1 MTRQTP
7 ETTDP
12 DFSAPPGGACDALFR
27 TLYEGSPNAVV
38 LRDAAGRALLVNPA
52 FERLFGYPAATVAGA
67 DLAGLVRPEGMPADD
82 PAEWAECK
90 ASEHTE
96 TVRRRRDGSLV
107 HVTMVCIPTDT
118 NRGGSSG
125 EAFIIYRDITLR
137 KQTEELLRGA
147 ERKYRSIF
155 ENAVEGI
162 FQTTPAGRYLDVN
175 PSLARIYGFDSPAE
189 LIEHF
194 QDIKNQLYVDPG
206 RRDDFVRIM
215 DEHNEIWSFESRIRK
230 KNGEIIWISENAR
243 AIYNEEGDIDH
254 YEGTVVD
261 VSERK
266 RAEEALE
273 AQRAFFRQLFEN
285 SPQAIVLID
294 SSRNVLDANK
304 GFEEL
309 FGYRAADVQGFGV
322 RSFIVPEELLTECE
336 NFRAAILS
344 GNTVQR
350 ETYRR
355 HRDGRLIPVSMIGF
369 TVASGDA
376 AGGVVYIYQDISE
389 RKAFEEQITHQAFH
403 DSLTCLPNRS
413 LFAERLERALARS
426 RRRGE
431 YQYAVLM
438 IDLDKFKAVNDS
450 LGHAAGDML
459 LVEIAER
466 LKSCMRSVDTV
477 ARLGGDEFAVILEEF
492 KAKREV
498 ISVAERIHETLK
510 RPFTLCGAEVF
521 PGASIGI
528 VLRTKEYHSAEDILR
543 DADIAMYRAKETN
556 KPFMIFDRK
565 MHKEIL
571 ENISLE
577 AELRDALTH
586 GELVLHYQ
594 PIVNVDT
601 RALEGFEALVRWNHP
616 IKGIV
621 PPAKFIPLAEETG
634 IILPLGR
641 WVIVEA
647 CRQLAAWHKTI
658 PGAEGLSISVNVSC
672 RQFVRDGLVEHVAQ
686 VLDETGIEP
695 SRLKLEITETVLM
708 QDTRHSISELNR
720 LKALGVHIAVDDFG
734 TGYSSLSYL
743 RQLPIDLLKIDRS
756 FISGS
761 ENAEDNIQIVKSII
775 SLARNLGLTV
785 IAEGVEHEDQ
795 FARLQGVRCDK
806 AQGYMFS
813 RPVDSDAAERYIRDY
828 QRRVAEACPADQPHS

>member
-1 MTRQTP
+1 MTRHA
-7 ETTDP
+7 P
-12 DFSAPPGGACDALFR
+12 DTAEPAFLAPAGGASDTLFR
-27 TLYEGSPNAVV
+27 TLFEGSPNAVV
-38 LRDAAGRALLVNPA
+38 LRDSTGRARLVNPA
-52 FERLFGYPAATVAGA
+52 FERLFGYPAAEIAGA

-82 PAEWAECK
+82 PAEWVECK
-90 ASEHTE
+90 ASEHLE

-107 HVTMVCIPTDT
+107 HVTMVCIPAAGD
-118 NRGGSSG
+118 RGGPAG
-125 EAFIIYRDITLR
+125 DVFVIYRDITIR

-147 ERKYRSIF
+147 ERKFRSIF

-175 PSLARIYGFDSPAE
+175 PSLARIYGFATPAE

-194 QDIKNQLYVDPG
+194 KDIKNQLYVDPG

-215 DEHNEIWSFESRIRK
+215 DAYNEVWSFESRIRK

-261 VSERK
+261 VTERK

-294 SSRNVLDANK
+294 SKRNVLDANK

-309 FGYRAADVQGFGV
+309 FGYRATDVQGFGV
-322 RSFIVPEELLTECE
+322 RAFIVPEDLLTECE

-369 TVASGDA
+369 TVKSGDA
-376 AGGVVYIYQDISE
+376 AGGIVYIYQDISE

-403 DSLTCLPNRS
+403 DSLTDLPNRS
-413 LFAERLERALARS
+413 LFSERLERALTRG
-426 RRRGE
+426 RRRGD

-459 LVEIAER
+459 LVEIAGR

-498 ISVAERIHETLK
+498 LSVAERLHEALR
-510 RPFTLCGAEVF
+510 RPCTICGNEVF

-528 VLRTKEYHSAEDILR
+528 VLRTKEYGCAEDVLR
-543 DADIAMYRAKETN
+543 DADIAMYRAKELG

-571 ENISLE
+571 ETISLE
-577 AELRDALTH
+577 AELRDALTR
-586 GELVLHYQ
+586 GQLVLHYQ
-594 PIVNVDT
+594 PIVNVDS

-616 IKGIV
+616 IRGIV

-641 WVIVEA
+641 FVIAEA
-647 CRQLAAWHKTI
+647 CRQLGQWQKTI
-658 PGAEGLSISVNVSC
+658 PGAEHLSVSVNVSC

-686 VLDETGIEP
+686 VLEESGIDP
-695 SRLKLEITETVLM
+695 ARLKLEITESVLM

-720 LKALGVHIAVDDFG
+720 LKALGVRIAVDDFG

-743 RQLPIDLLKIDRS
+743 RQLPIDHLKIDRS
-756 FISGS
+756 FISGTD
-761 ENAEDNIQIVKSII
+761 NPDDNIQIVKSII

-785 IAEGVEHEDQ
+785 IAEGVEREDQ
-795 FARLQGVRCDK
+795 FARLQNVRCDK

-813 RPVDSDAAERYIRDY
+813 RPVDSNAAERYIHQCLRGM
-828 QRRVAEACPADQPHS
+828 AETCPADPPQS

>member
-1 MTRQTP
+1 MTYHSTH
-7 ETTDP
+7 
-12 DFSAPPGGACDALFR
+12 SAGPAFPSSEGGACGTVFR
-27 TLYEGSPNAVV
+27 TLFEGSPNAVV
-38 LRDAAGRALLVNPA
+38 LRDHVGRVLLVNTA
-52 FERLFGYPAATVAGA
+52 FERIFGYTRAECAGS
-67 DLAGLVRPEGMPADD
+67 DLAGLLMPGERPPDD
-82 PAEWAECK
+82 PAEWIECK
-90 ASEHTE
+90 ADEHRE
-96 TVRRRRDGSLV
+96 TLRRRRDGSLV
-107 HVTMVCIPTDT
+107 HVTMVCIPADPG
-118 NRGGSSG
+118 RDDPPGDV
-125 EAFIIYRDITLR
+125 FIIYRDISLR

-147 ERKYRSIF
+147 ERKFRSIF

-175 PSLARIYGFDSPAE
+175 PSLARIYGFATPGE

-215 DEHNEIWSFESRIRK
+215 SAHNEVWNFESRVRK

-243 AIYNEEGDIDH
+243 AIFNEEGDIDH

-261 VSERK
+261 VTERK

-285 SPQAIVLID
+285 SPQAIILMD
-294 SSRNVLDANK
+294 SNRNVLDANK

-309 FGYRAADVQGFGV
+309 FGYRAADMKGFGM
-322 RSFIVPEELLTECE
+322 RSFIVPEELMTECE

-350 ETYRR
+350 ETSRR

-369 TVASGDA
+369 QVKSGEA
-376 AGGVVYIYQDISE
+376 AGGIVYIYQDISE

-403 DSLTCLPNRS
+403 DSLTRLPNRS
-413 LFAERLERALARS
+413 LFAERLQRALARS
-426 RRRGE
+426 RRRGD

-459 LVEIAER
+459 LVEIAAR

-498 ISVAERIHETLK
+498 LAVVERIHETLR
-510 RPFTLCGAEVF
+510 RPCTICDNEVF

-528 VLRTKEYHSAEDILR
+528 VLRTREYASAEDVLR
-543 DADIAMYRAKETN
+543 DADIAMYRAKESG
-556 KPFMIFDRK
+556 KPYMIFDRK

-571 ENISLE
+571 EVISLE
-577 AELRDALTH
+577 AELREALAK
-586 GELVLHYQ
+586 GQLVLHYQ

-616 IKGIV
+616 IRGIV

-641 WVIVEA
+641 WVIAEA
-647 CRQLAAWHKTI
+647 CRQLGRWQKGI
-658 PGAEGLSISVNVSC
+658 PGAGHLSVSVNVSC
-672 RQFVRDGLVEHVAQ
+672 RQFVRDGLVDYVAQ
-686 VLDETGIEP
+686 VLEETGIDP
-695 SRLKLEITETVLM
+695 SRLKLEITESVLM
-708 QDTRHSISELNR
+708 QDTRHSIHELNR
-720 LKALGVHIAVDDFG
+720 LKALGVRIAVDDFG

-743 RQLPIDLLKIDRS
+743 RQLPIDHLKIDRS

-761 ENAEDNIQIVKSII
+761 DNAEDNIQIVKSII

-785 IAEGVEHEDQ
+785 IAEGVEREDQ
-795 FARLQGVRCDK
+795 FARLQNVRCDK

-813 RPVDSDAAERYIRDY
+813 RPVDSDAAGRYILDY
-828 QRRVAEACPADQPHS
+828 QRRLTEACPLDRPPS